1 MLFGLLS
8 TSDFPARWYCGNWS
22 ALHGWVHVVSDVAIF
37 GAYFAIPV
45 ALIHFARRRRDV
57 PFLPVFWLF
66 GAFILLCGLGH
77 LIEATIFW
85 QPWYR
90 LSAVVKAATALVSWA
105 TVAALVP
112 IVPRALEMPGLA
124 QMNEQLRST
133 NEELE
138 RFAEGVTD
146 REERVIELKQ
156 EVNALLRELGR
167 EERYL
172 RGMVPDGR

>member
-1 MLFGLLS
+1 MFDLLS
-8 TSDFPARWYCGNWS
+8 TTDFPARWYCGNWS
-22 ALHGWVHVVSDVAIF
+22 ALHGWTHVVSDAAIA
-37 GAYFAIPV
+37 GAYAAIPL
-45 ALIHFARRRRDV
+45 ALIHFARKRRDV

-77 LIEATIFW
+77 LVEATLFW
-85 QPWYR
+85 HPWYR
-90 LSAVVKAATALVSWA
+90 LSALIKALTAVVSWG

-112 IVPRALEMPGLA
+112 VVPRALEMPGLA
-124 QMNEQLRST
+124 QVNEQLRAS
-133 NEELE
+133 NDELV
-138 RFAEGVTD
+138 RFADSVTG

-172 RGMVPDGR
+172 REAAS